1 MTHFRTLLAACSLA
15 LIASSSLPLP
25 ADAQTANRPTQDDA
39 GTIQNVKERAQRL
52 RSRLRIIGGVP
63 AAEGEIP
70 WQAALL
76 WTAPG
81 DTTPATERF
90 FCGGSFISRRWVL
103 TAGHCVQYM
112 IGAAQYHQ
120 VGGGSVDLLGSGM
133 KFYRITDIVIHPRYN
148 GEAIDYDYALIR
160 IDSDFPGTFI
170 EVVRSSD
177 SSSVTPGTISTVS
190 GWGVDASGNG
200 QRRLRKVDVPIVARA
215 TCNSANWYDGLITD
229 RMFCAGVKDKDSCQG
244 DSGGPL
250 TIAFAGVRRL
260 VGEVSWGEGC
270 ALENRPGVYS
280 RNLVVLDWIK
290 ANAR

>member
-1 MTHFRTLLAACSLA
+1 MSRLRAFLAVSAF
-15 LIASSSLPLP
+15 ASIVAWALP
-25 ADAQTANRPTQDDA
+25 AAQAQTAARPAPAD
-39 GTIQNVKERAQRL
+39 IQTKQNIKDRADRL

-76 WTAPG
+76 WTFPG
-81 DTTPATERF
+81 DATPATERF

-103 TAGHCVQYM
+103 TAAHCVHGM

-120 VGGGSVDLLGSGM
+120 VAGGSIDLLGNGM
-133 KFYRITDIVIHPRYN
+133 RFYRITDIVIHPRYN
-148 GEAIDYDYALIR
+148 SETIDHDYALIR
-160 IDSDFPGTFI
+160 IDADFPGTFI

-177 SSSVTPGTISTVS
+177 SSSVTPGTIATVS
-190 GWGVDASGNG
+190 GWGVDASGNV
-200 QRRLRKVDVPIVARA
+200 QQRLRRVDVPIVART
-215 TCNSANWYDGLITD
+215 TCNSANWYNGMITD